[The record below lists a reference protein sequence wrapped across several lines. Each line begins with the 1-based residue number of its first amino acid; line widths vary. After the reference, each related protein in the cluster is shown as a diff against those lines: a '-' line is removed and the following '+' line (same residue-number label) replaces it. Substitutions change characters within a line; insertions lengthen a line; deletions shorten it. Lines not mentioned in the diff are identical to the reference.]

1 MNTKATAVAAKSN
14 MMEQLYNKGV
24 IVHPLLTHDPQ
35 RMQGQVGIIS
45 NIVHEN
51 DEVYVEFP
59 YNKTGIYSKD
69 AVLTLVP
76 KGMLLAHI
84 HDKLEELEPK
94 EVRILLDIYK
104 LQRNGQPAAIEEAL
118 RWAIGY
124 DTIGRDALV
133 TVNDYIDRGLSED
146 IVQHQAI
153 GR

>member
-1 MNTKATAVAAKSN
+1 
-14 MMEQLYNKGV
+14 MMEQLNNKGV

-35 RMQGQVGIIS
+35 RMQGQIGIIS

-59 YNKTGIYSKD
+59 YNKTGIYSRD
-69 AVLTLVP
+69 AVLTLLP
-76 KGMLLAHI
+76 KEMLLAHI

-94 EVRILLDIYK
+94 DARILLDIYR

-133 TVNDYIDRGLSED
+133 TVKDYIDRGLSED
-146 IVQHQAI
+146 IAQHHSI